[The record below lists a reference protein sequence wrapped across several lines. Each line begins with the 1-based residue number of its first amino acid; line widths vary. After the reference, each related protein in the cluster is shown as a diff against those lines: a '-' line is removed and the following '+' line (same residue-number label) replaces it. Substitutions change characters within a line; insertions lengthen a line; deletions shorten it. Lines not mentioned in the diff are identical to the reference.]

1 MHDTCLKCPFIV
13 IEGVHQAVV
22 SGVPQGSLLGSLL
35 FVFINDLSDALSYD
49 SSAIYADD
57 TKLHRTM
64 SSTTD
69 RECQQEF
76 LFSLNTWNLENNIKF
91 NTSKC
96 KVLSVTRKK
105 NAVSFNY
112 CWGFAALFVSPN
124 KLTKSLSHSKSF
136 KV

>member
-1 MHDTCLKCPFIV
+1 MHNTCLKCPLSV
-13 IEGVHQAVV
+13 IEGVHQAGLLLSLACHKEVL
-22 SGVPQGSLLGSLL
+22 LLGPLL
-35 FVFINDLSDALSYD
+35 IVFINDLSDALSHG

-69 RECQQEF
+69 RECQQES
-76 LFSLNTWNLENNIKF
+76 FSLNTWNLESNIKF

-124 KLTKSLSHSKSF
+124 KLTKITITQ
-136 KV
+136 